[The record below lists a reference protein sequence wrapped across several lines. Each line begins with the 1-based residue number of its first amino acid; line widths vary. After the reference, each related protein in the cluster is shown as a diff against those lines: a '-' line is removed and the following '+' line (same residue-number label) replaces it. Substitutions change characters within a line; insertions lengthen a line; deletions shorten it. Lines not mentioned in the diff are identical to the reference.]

1 MAHRAL
7 PMSDIFISYSSK
19 DRPWVDTFAKVL
31 ESQGWSVWWDRQIPT
46 GGSFNAVIRQELRAA
61 RCAIVVWS
69 EQSVDSEWVQAEA
82 DEARKQEK
90 YLPIRIDESDIP
102 LGFTQRTFQSLV
114 DWEPGANHPGFSQL
128 LKDIERLVKSPPR
141 QIAIGLKPWWKR
153 IHPLWFVTLPT
164 ALAAAV
170 VIGLMLWSIPARVQV
185 DITTE
190 RIEFVVEATP
200 SQGKPVLG
208 PLDVRSVAI
217 EKFATMTFEPETL
230 EVADPSQYQVEK
242 DDFPPTAWKPLS
254 VTGSTK
260 VTLATKDSTR
270 HPRVTVE
277 GLNRNEQKT
286 FHLDAMAVAPG
297 AHVTLETRGG
307 KNGGLNEGLTVK
319 VAGQDSVS
327 LSFREPLKLIAD
339 HSELRGLG
347 DMPFQR
353 YDELTY
359 RVRLPERASWIEVA
373 ASSDGPILSPTF
385 ASGQSTIPIFSRIPV
400 TTLDFTKQESS
411 GERVSAL
418 TGEGTIT
425 FPDYPHLGTVP
436 IKKNEAI
443 GLEQLDRFT
452 IQEISLTAKAS
463 GMHLVADG
471 MAKQIRTKAGQ
482 IPIQAPPDRV
492 GCPVAQ
498 CAAGCCLHHYH
509 RCLLSK
515 PRSLSPLEGV
525 QALMVRNALLVCLT
539 LLLGVGLIHAR
550 EIGAQDIARLQSG
563 VVKIT
568 AKPPQGT
575 TNVGTGFIVRLESNA
590 AYIVTAAHVVAGD
603 PNPKVEFFTK
613 QHVQFPAEVLPG
625 AEGDDDVG
633 GLALLL
639 VKGKENLPSGI
650 GSSTC
655 LNQSHARGH
664 GDDRISARRGAMA
677 CHQGKHWVSS
687 GQNHLL

>member
-1 MAHRAL
+1 
-7 PMSDIFISYSSK
+7 MSDIFISYSSK
-19 DRPWVDTFAKVL
+19 DRPWVETFAKVL

-46 GGSFNAVIRQELRAA
+46 GGSFNAVIRQELRGA

-90 YLPIRIDESDIP
+90 YLPIRIDESEIP

-185 DITTE
+185 DITTD
-190 RIEFVVEATP
+190 RVEFVVEATP

-217 EKFATMTFEPETL
+217 EKFATMTFEPKKL

-242 DDFPPTAWKPLS
+242 DDFPPTAWKTLS
-254 VTGSTK
+254 VTDSKK
-260 VTLATKDSTR
+260 VTLATKSSTR

-286 FHLDAMAVAPG
+286 YHLDAMAVAPG

-307 KNGGLNEGLTVK
+307 KNEGLTVK
-319 VAGQDSVS
+319 IAGQEHVS
-327 LSFREPLKLIAD
+327 LSFREPLKLIAGQ
-339 HSELRGLG
+339 SELRGLAET
-347 DMPFQR
+347 PFQQ

-359 RVRLPERASWIEVA
+359 RVHLPEHASGIEVA

-385 ASGQSTIPIFSRIPV
+385 ASDQSTISIFSRIPV

-436 IKKNEAI
+436 MKKDEAI
-443 GLEQLDRFT
+443 GLERLDRFT
-452 IQEISLTAKAS
+452 IQEISLTANA
-463 GMHLVADG
+463 GGLLLVGDG
-471 MAKQIRTKAGQ
+471 IVGQVRTKTGQ
-482 IPIQAPPDRV
+482 IPIEHQ
-492 GCPVAQ
+492 
-498 CAAGCCLHHYH
+498 
-509 RCLLSK
+509 
-515 PRSLSPLEGV
+515 
-525 QALMVRNALLVCLT
+525 LT
-539 LLLGVGLIHAR
+539 AFNVLWHNQQLVGLFMIVAWVFPT
-550 EIGAQDIARLQSG
+550 ILGAYRLW
-563 VVKIT
+563 K
-568 AKPPQGT
+568 
-575 TNVGTGFIVRLESNA
+575 
-590 AYIVTAAHVVAGD
+590 
-603 PNPKVEFFTK
+603 EFK
-613 QHVQFPAEVLPG
+613 
-625 AEGDDDVG
+625 
-633 GLALLL
+633 
-639 VKGKENLPSGI
+639 
-650 GSSTC
+650 
-655 LNQSHARGH
+655 R
-664 GDDRISARRGAMA
+664 
-677 CHQGKHWVSS
+677 
-687 GQNHLL
+687 